1 MAGREGDDRGWDGW
15 MASPTQWTWVLVN
28 SRSCW
33 WTGRSGV
40 LQFMGLE
47 RVGHDWATELNW
59 TKYLQQLREWMF
71 SSEGRCFWASQPLP
85 EALVRKK
92 KMTQLHN
99 IRGAER
105 VSHHIMNST
114 WCLDNSHIWHTLP
127 AFEYSFYVDG
137 PKVYVSTWAYDYG
150 KALHDLQI
158 KAYSLFYICH
168 SKLMK

>member
-40 LQFMGLE
+40 LQFMGSE
-47 RVGHDWATELNW
+47 RVGLTERLNWTELN
-59 TKYLQQLREWMF
+59 TYS
-71 SSEGRCFWASQPLP
+71 SSENECSVLKGGVSGHHSHYLRLWL
-85 EALVRKK
+85 EKK